1 MPSQEIVQ
9 TEENILVFDNIFSRG
24 YGFSPQVLTRIPQL
38 SIEAKGLY
46 SYFSS
51 FAGQGGVAFPSTST
65 ILAEMNI
72 SKTVSTSTALSLRHG
87 DSLPSISRTPGTAD
101 ERCTTC
107 RWSQSRQTRCMSSST
122 RQPRQGCTRSTTFR
136 TRLMQ
141 TARLWITCQPS
152 KIVENPILWTNAVI
166 HKPQVTSHVL
176 KMRIWLT
183 HVLKM
188 KTTHVLKMRTCLI

>member
-72 SKTVSTSTALSLRHG
+72 SKNRFYKYRSELEAWLRSMRILTPRAH
-87 DSLPSISRTPGTAD
+87 SIS
-101 ERCTTC
+101 
-107 RWSQSRQTRCMSSST
+107 S
-122 RQPRQGCTRSTTFR
+122 
-136 TRLMQ
+136 
-141 TARLWITCQPS
+141 
-152 KIVENPILWTNAVI
+152 
-166 HKPQVTSHVL
+166 VTG
-176 KMRIWLT
+176 K
-183 HVLKM
+183 
-188 KTTHVLKMRTCLI
+188 